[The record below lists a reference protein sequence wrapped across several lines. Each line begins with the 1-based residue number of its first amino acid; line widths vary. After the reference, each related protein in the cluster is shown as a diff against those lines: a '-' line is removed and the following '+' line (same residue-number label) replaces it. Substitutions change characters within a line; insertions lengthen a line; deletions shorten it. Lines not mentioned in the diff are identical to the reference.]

1 MADTL
6 NTPLRTAL
14 DGQLT
19 PKFLATLN
27 TNGEPNCV
35 PVITIH
41 PYHDGTLVFG
51 EFLMQKT
58 RANLGVCDTV
68 SVAVLDD
75 TFTGWSIKGR
85 FRGFETRGER
95 LDFVNTLPL
104 LRYNAYTGARAA
116 GTIEIIEVSSAISM
130 SRHSVL
136 SSYLRARAVAAF
148 SSRNARRPCMP
159 LQVAEKFRRMG
170 AVRAAACRDRDGF
183 PRAFPLLA
191 CVPAGNN
198 RLVLCDPFTNA
209 GLNGVAPGA
218 RMAVA
223 VITREPIAYQ
233 VKGAYAGTRAGAA
246 LIKLDACYGASPPLP
261 GQRLDSAV

>member
-159 LQVAEKFRRMG
+159 LQVAEKFRPPHGGR
-170 AVRAAACRDRDGF
+170 
-183 PRAFPLLA
+183 PRR
-191 CVPAGNN
+191 
-198 RLVLCDPFTNA
+198 RLPRPRRLSP
-209 GLNGVAPGA
+209 
-218 RMAVA
+218 R
-223 VITREPIAYQ
+223 I
-233 VKGAYAGTRAGAA
+233 
-246 LIKLDACYGASPPLP
+246 SPPGLCP
-261 GQRLDSAV
+261 GGQQSIGPVRSLHECRSQRRSARRPHGRYRHHP